1 VSVAPDTEA
10 AGRAGEAAPDAPL
23 LSVRDLHVSYRTGS
37 GPIPAVRGVSF
48 DLAAGE
54 TLGLAGESGCG
65 KSTLAGAIMRLLPK
79 GTKVTGE
86 VLLGGEDVLEM
97 KPGRLRA
104 VRWTD
109 MAIVFQGALH
119 TLNPVQRVGR
129 QIGEALELHPG
140 EGGGG
145 RRRVPDRVGELLELV
160 GLPARR
166 AEDYPHQLSGGQRQR
181 VLIALALA
189 CDPRLLVADEPTTAL
204 DVMVQAQVLR
214 LLRDLQATFGLAVLF
229 ITHDLSTLAAV
240 CRRLAVMYAG
250 RIVEDGPSGDVF
262 ASPAHPYTRALAA
275 AFPVI
280 GDPAFRMN
288 PSGLAGDPP
297 DPRDLPSGCP
307 FHPRCPD
314 VRPVCSRAAVE
325 LWPAGRGRQAACV
338 RMLDGEPPLVAAG
351 AAGASGSTSGAAASE
366 GAGEG
371 GAAGSDGAGAPDA
384 AVGSDAAG
392 RAAP

>member
-1 VSVAPDTEA
+1 VSEATRTARTEDPA
-10 AGRAGEAAPDAPL
+10 AGVEAPGERPPL
-23 LSVRDLHVSYRTGS
+23 LSVRDLHVTYRPGG
-37 GPIPAVRGVSF
+37 GPLHAVRGVSF
-48 DLAAGE
+48 DLEAGE

-65 KSTLAGAIMRLLPK
+65 KSTVAGALLRLLPRP
-79 GTKVTGE
+79 TEVTGQ
-86 VLLGGEDVLEM
+86 VLLDGEDVLAM
-97 KPGRLRA
+97 RPGRLRA

-129 QIGEALELHPG
+129 QIGEAIELHASRDDGTP
-140 EGGGG
+140 
-145 RRRVPDRVGELLELV
+145 RRRVPERVGELLELV

-166 AEDYPHQLSGGQRQR
+166 AADYPHQLSGGQRQR

-214 LLRDLQATFGLAVLF
+214 LLADLQATFGLAVLF

-250 RIVEDGPSGDVF
+250 RFVEQGPSREVF
-262 ASPAHPYTRALAA
+262 AAPAHPYTRALAG

-288 PSGLAGDPP
+288 PSGLPGDPP
-297 DPRDLPSGCP
+297 DPRDLPTGCP
-307 FHPRCPD
+307 FHPRCPEM
-314 VRPVCSRAAVE
+314 RPECPHTAVE
-325 LWPAGRGRQAACV
+325 LWPAGTRRAAACV
-338 RMLDGEPPLVAAG
+338 LVRG
-351 AAGASGSTSGAAASE
+351 AEE
-366 GAGEG
+366 G
-371 GAAGSDGAGAPDA
+371 
-384 AVGSDAAG
+384 
-392 RAAP
+392 R